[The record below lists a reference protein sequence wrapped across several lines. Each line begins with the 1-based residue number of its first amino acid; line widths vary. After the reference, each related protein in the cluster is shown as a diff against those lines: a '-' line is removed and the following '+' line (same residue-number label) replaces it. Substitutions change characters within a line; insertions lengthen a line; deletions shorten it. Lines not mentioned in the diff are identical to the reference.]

1 MSIFT
6 QEFLASLDASIVN
19 VADAVT
25 FPAECYTDSDFLN
38 FEQRK
43 IFNSEWLCVGLVSR
57 IPRPGDYFS
66 TTANSESIIVAR
78 DKSDE
83 IHAFSSVC
91 QHRGMQI
98 IEDSGNCGTFTCPY
112 HQWIYGLDG
121 RLLGAPAMERTTDFK
136 KRDWGLPQLK
146 IELWKG
152 FIFVNF
158 DKNAPALAPTLSRY
172 EPFLEHYELETAVC
186 PGTFTLTDLPWN
198 WKVMFENFNDGYHA
212 NKLHHTIQD
221 FCPSNLA
228 AFPVEWSN
236 ESNVIFRTNGYTH
249 IDGGFNAT
257 TKALMPVFPLL
268 TEEERWRSTFALIP
282 PTLCFGTAPDQA
294 FFFIVRPKSAGMI
307 DVEIGYLFHPSALE
321 HPMFDH
327 LLEMSDAGV
336 QVFVKQDQDAT
347 TKVQRGLNSRFAVRG
362 RYSWQE
368 ESHIQFNNW
377 LVARYRKHWP
387 KTDSPVSVAVRKNE
401 SA

>member
-136 KRDWGLPQLK
+136 KGTGVSPNSKLNSGKALFLSTLIKMHQRWPQPCPDTNPSLNTTNLK
-146 IELWKG
+146 LRCVRE
-152 FIFVNF
+152 
-158 DKNAPALAPTLSRY
+158 LSRS
-172 EPFLEHYELETAVC
+172 LTCH
-186 PGTFTLTDLPWN
+186 GT
-198 WKVMFENFNDGYHA
+198 
-212 NKLHHTIQD
+212 
-221 FCPSNLA
+221 
-228 AFPVEWSN
+228 
-236 ESNVIFRTNGYTH
+236 
-249 IDGGFNAT
+249 
-257 TKALMPVFPLL
+257 
-268 TEEERWRSTFALIP
+268 
-282 PTLCFGTAPDQA
+282 
-294 FFFIVRPKSAGMI
+294 
-307 DVEIGYLFHPSALE
+307 
-321 HPMFDH
+321 
-327 LLEMSDAGV
+327 
-336 QVFVKQDQDAT
+336 
-347 TKVQRGLNSRFAVRG
+347 G
-362 RYSWQE
+362 R
-368 ESHIQFNNW
+368 
-377 LVARYRKHWP
+377 
-387 KTDSPVSVAVRKNE
+387 
-401 SA
+401 